1 MAFTLMETSELPRQ
15 QIVKRHMA
23 LPTEKVADAAINLW
37 EQMATQITSIVG
49 EDGFN
54 SLYTRSVFLT
64 RSTFPWLAAASLSP
78 QTDHRFAELKISLE
92 GQTPKQASAA
102 NSLLLITFTDILAS
116 LIGEQLTIRILRS
129 SWGDSFS
136 KIPSKEF
143 QNE

>member
-1 MAFTLMETSELPRQ
+1 MAFTLMEISDLPRQ

-54 SLYTRSVFLT
+54 SLYTRSVLLT

-78 QTDHRFAELKISLE
+78 QTDHRVRGIKNK
-92 GQTPKQASAA
+92 P
-102 NSLLLITFTDILAS
+102 
-116 LIGEQLTIRILRS
+116 
-129 SWGDSFS
+129 
-136 KIPSKEF
+136 
-143 QNE
+143 